1 MGQGA
6 GKAEGPERW
15 TQPHEEEEE
24 EEDRQYKVPEETVC
38 TAADSGRIQ
47 GNQRVRQ
54 GKLKPGCTEVF

>member
-47 GNQRVRQ
+47 GNQRVRH